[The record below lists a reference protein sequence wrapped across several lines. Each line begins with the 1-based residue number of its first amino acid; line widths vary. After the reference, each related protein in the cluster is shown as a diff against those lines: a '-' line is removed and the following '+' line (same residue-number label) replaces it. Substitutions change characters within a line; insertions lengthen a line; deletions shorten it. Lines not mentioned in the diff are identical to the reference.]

1 MDPMTGRRVIAIGE
15 CMVELAPTAD
25 GLYRLGYAGDT
36 FNTAWYLR
44 ASLPGDWSV
53 AYHSAVGGDPFSAGM
68 VAFMERHG
76 IDTRS
81 IRRDPTGR
89 CGLYAI
95 ALQDGERS
103 FAYWRDTAAARGLAD
118 DAAALAAAVAGT
130 RLVYMSGITMAI
142 LPAHGRETLR
152 NALAQARGDGS
163 LIAFDPNIRPALW
176 PDADEMRAV
185 IMATAALADI
195 VLPSFDDERAAFGD
209 DTPAATAARY
219 RAAGSGEV
227 VVKTG
232 GGPITLATG
241 TGTATL
247 DGLPRVLP
255 VDTTGAGDSFNGA
268 YLATRLQGA
277 DPSTAGRRAHA
288 LTARVVGARGALLEM
303 DTAVAAIAEIRRDT

>member
-1 MDPMTGRRVIAIGE
+1 MDPMTGRRVVAIGE

-44 ASLPGDWSV
+44 ASLPGDWTV

-81 IRRDPTGR
+81 IRRDPAGR

-95 ALQDGERS
+95 ALRDGERS

-118 DAAALAAAVAGT
+118 DAAALAAAIAGT
-130 RLVYMSGITMAI
+130 RLVYLSGITMAI
-142 LPAHGRETLR
+142 LPPRGRETLR
-152 NALAQARGDGS
+152 DALARAREHGS
-163 LIAFDPNIRPALW
+163 LVAFDPNIRPALW
-176 PDADEMRAV
+176 PDADGMREA

-195 VLPSFDDERAAFGD
+195 VLPGFDDERAAFGD
-209 DTPAATAARY
+209 ETPVASAARY
-219 RAAGSGEV
+219 RAAGAGEV

-232 GGPITLATG
+232 GGPITLATR

-247 DGLPRVLP
+247 DGLPRVVP

-268 YLATRLQGA
+268 YLATRLQGGA
-277 DPSTAGRRAHA
+277 PWKAARHAHA
-288 LTARVVGARGALLEM
+288 LAARVVGARGALLEM
-303 DTAVAAIAEIRRDT
+303 DSAVAAMAEIRRER